1 MRPFVIL
8 LLSAIIGMIGI
19 KVTARD
25 YDYLVNG
32 IAYKVDNVTH
42 KAEVTY
48 TASFGG
54 NRHDYIGDIV
64 IPDSICDYY
73 EVNRIGNDA
82 FNGCHELTSIA
93 LPNTITTI
101 GVTAF
106 WRCTSLRSFVLP
118 KSVIEVGM
126 GVLSGCPNLSSIIV
140 ENGNLFYDS
149 RSNCNAIIEKST
161 QKLIA
166 GCGTTKIP
174 DGVEII
180 GNSAFLGSSFSYISI
195 PGSVTSIEYMA
206 FGECDS
212 LSSIYIPKSVTSIGS
227 AVFQPGY
234 EGSNNLRTIIVDS
247 WNPVY
252 TSWSNS
258 NAIIEK
264 ATKTLIAGC
273 DKTIIP
279 DGVECIG
286 ADAFTSCNK
295 MTKITIPESV
305 SSIEATFSSC
315 SSLRTVH
322 VKSDIPISISDSH
335 FKNRSN
341 MTLIVPRGCTAIYN
355 AADFWSDFGRIV
367 EEPVEFVDDVV
378 KEICIANW
386 DTNKDG
392 ELSYDEAAAVTDIGE
407 LFGNSQINSF
417 DELQFFTGL
426 AYIHEWAFANC
437 TSLTSI
443 IIPENV
449 KTIKRWAFHN
459 TGINTIPSRPIS
471 IEDNAFNSCTKIEFV
486 SLPAG
491 MEYISVGLFY
501 RCYELKSV
509 FVPKTIERVDSLA
522 FGYCNGLT
530 SIEVDKENPYYDSRD
545 GCNAIIETTT
555 NKLVI
560 GCKNTVIPESVDLID
575 DKAYW
580 GIDLTEVTVRRKSP
594 ITITESTFFRRQN
607 ATLIVPHGC
616 KAAYEAAEYWNEFK
630 EIVEEQEPF
639 IDFADT
645 NVKSICV
652 SNWDTDG
659 DGELSFDEAAAVT
672 SLKNVFTNKKNI
684 QSFDELQYFTG
695 LKSINLMAFSSCS
708 ELTSIRIPEN
718 VTNIALSAFSTCTK
732 LASVNIPES
741 VTSIGTNAFYQCTSL
756 SSITIPKNVNS
767 ISNNCFAGCSQL
779 ASITVDAENVV
790 FDSRGN
796 CNAIINKENSSLI
809 AGCKNTTIQESVTD
823 IASDAFRECTALL
836 SITIPEGVRS
846 IGSKAFDGCS
856 ALISVTINQP
866 EPISISSTTFSNSVN
881 ATLYVPYKSK
891 SVYAST
897 DFWQDFKAIVEMPPT
912 VFTLSD
918 GQSFSNDEEIFV
930 ERLNYSRT
938 FKNTNWQAW
947 YVPFDVTLTSEILAH
962 FAFAEFA
969 GTYAEEDGSF
979 YITVVRLKEG
989 DVVKANTPYCV
1000 QAKVADS
1007 SNPQVISQTDV
1018 ILKTSTVNSF
1028 YVLSARKRIT
1038 FFGNYTHRT
1047 VTAEDENLYALS
1059 GGRYSKQQP
1068 GNTLAP
1074 YRCFFTIE
1082 DREDNPYATAPNPS
1096 EVKLMVI
1103 GEDDTF
1109 ISELDFDNEVGP
1121 TVYDLN
1127 GRKVNRQKTT
1137 HGIYIING
1145 KKVIIK

>member
-1 MRPFVIL
+1 
-8 LLSAIIGMIGI
+8 MIMKRLNFLYFLI
-19 KVTARD
+19 FLISSIST
-25 YDYLVNG
+25 
-32 IAYKVDNVTH
+32 IAY
-42 KAEVTY
+42 A
-48 TASFGG
+48 
-54 NRHDYIGDIV
+54 
-64 IPDSICDYY
+64 
-73 EVNRIGNDA
+73 
-82 FNGCHELTSIA
+82 
-93 LPNTITTI
+93 
-101 GVTAF
+101 
-106 WRCTSLRSFVLP
+106 
-118 KSVIEVGM
+118 
-126 GVLSGCPNLSSIIV
+126 
-140 ENGNLFYDS
+140 YDGQV
-149 RSNCNAIIEKST
+149 K
-161 QKLIA
+161 
-166 GCGTTKIP
+166 
-174 DGVEII
+174 D
-180 GNSAFLGSSFSYISI
+180 
-195 PGSVTSIEYMA
+195 
-206 FGECDS
+206 
-212 LSSIYIPKSVTSIGS
+212 
-227 AVFQPGY
+227 
-234 EGSNNLRTIIVDS
+234 SNNINFKD
-247 WNPVY
+247 
-252 TSWSNS
+252 
-258 NAIIEK
+258 
-264 ATKTLIAGC
+264 AT
-273 DKTIIP
+273 
-279 DGVECIG
+279 
-286 ADAFTSCNK
+286 
-295 MTKITIPESV
+295 
-305 SSIEATFSSC
+305 
-315 SSLRTVH
+315 
-322 VKSDIPISISDSH
+322 VKQ
-335 FKNRSN
+335 
-341 MTLIVPRGCTAIYN
+341 LCV
-355 AADFWSDFGRIV
+355 
-367 EEPVEFVDDVV
+367 
-378 KEICIANW
+378 ANW
-386 DTNKDG
+386 DTDGDG
-392 ELSYDEAAAVTDIGE
+392 ELSYEEAAAIKNLKDVFYSNKEIST
-407 LFGNSQINSF
+407 F
-417 DELQFFTGL
+417 DELCFFTSLTNIPEEAFKGCRNLSSIQIPEGVTTIGESAFSCCTNLSSISIPNSVINIDSWAFSQTAWLDNKGDGIVYAGL
-426 AYIHEWAFANC
+426 VAYDYKGDMPENTTITIKEGTIGIASLAFYGKSEITSVNIPMSITNIGQGAFHGCSNLSTVNLNCPIVGEWFSEITSIKTVNLGEKVQAIGASAFNGCTGLMSINIPDHITQIGGKAFYHCSSLKSIRLPENLRYIHEQAFAGCSSLESVTLPQGVQGVLYINDNAFANC
-437 TSLTSI
+437 SSLHSI
-443 IIPENV
+443 NLPIGI
-449 KTIKRWAFHN
+449 TIL
-459 TGINTIPSRPIS
+459 SQ
-471 IEDNAFNSCTKIEFV
+471 C
-486 SLPAG
+486 
-491 MEYISVGLFY
+491 LFM
-501 RCYELKSV
+501 
-509 FVPKTIERVDSLA
+509 
-522 FGYCNGLT
+522 
-530 SIEVDKENPYYDSRD
+530 
-545 GCNAIIETTT
+545 
-555 NKLVI
+555 
-560 GCKNTVIPESVDLID
+560 GCKNLNSIVIPESVMSIENFAFMNCKSLTSISIP
-575 DKAYW
+575 KGVTSIGESSFY
-580 GIDLTEVTVRRKSP
+580 GCNSLTEVSINSEEP
-594 ITITESTFFRRQN
+594 LALTINTFSNREN

-630 EIVEEQEPF
+630 EIVEKQEPF
-639 IDFADT
+639 IDFADA

-695 LKSINLMAFSSCS
+695 LKSINLMDFSSCS

-718 VTNIALSAFSTCTK
+718 VTNIALSAFSACTK

-809 AGCKNTTIQESVTD
+809 AGCKNTTIPESVTD